1 MEWALQGSP
10 TNRRST
16 GTSQGLTPGWLEG
29 RTLSHRRG
37 ASLGQSTLS
46 QPPTPGLQEVMEGP
60 AQSSRAVSPGK
71 LCLQEARGLQP
82 SLWYLRPLKP
92 KGWHM
97 QDHAQGLEKET

>member
-1 MEWALQGSP
+1 
-10 TNRRST
+10 
-16 GTSQGLTPGWLEG
+16 
-29 RTLSHRRG
+29 
-37 ASLGQSTLS
+37 
-46 QPPTPGLQEVMEGP
+46 MEGP